1 MTSDDPI
8 RGANIV
14 VGVTGGIA
22 AYKACLLVRE
32 LRRRGAVTRAVMTPA
47 AAEFVSPLTLAA
59 LSGSKT
65 IVDIFPD
72 QSAASID
79 AGVWHVETALW
90 ADLTIV
96 APATVNT
103 VGKAAHGIADNALTT
118 LLLATRS
125 PVLYCPSADLDMY
138 ERPATRENLDTL
150 RRRGALVLEADR
162 GYLASGLEGRGRLPN
177 ERKIVDAAE
186 FALSGGNRDLEG
198 KRVLVTAG
206 PTFEDVDPV
215 RFIGNRSSGKMG
227 FRIAEV
233 AALRGADVA
242 LVTGPVHLDT
252 YQEIERIDVRSAED
266 MKREVDL
273 RVGDSDILVMAAAA
287 ADFRPATRADNKL
300 KKEAGV
306 DSIRLEKTDDI
317 LAGVPKEG
325 RVVVGFALET
335 ENELRN
341 ARAKLERKN
350 LDMIV
355 LNSLRDEGAGFETDT
370 NKTTIVRRDG
380 GIVETPTLS
389 KFQTAIRLFDE
400 ILR

>member
-1 MTSDDPI
+1 MIPEDPI
-8 RGANIV
+8 RGAKIV

-32 LRRRGAVTRAVMTPA
+32 LKRRGAETRVVMTPA
-47 AAEFVSPLTLAA
+47 AAEFVSPLTFAA
-59 LSGSKT
+59 LSESKT
-65 IVDIFPD
+65 IVEMFPD
-72 QSAASID
+72 RGD
-79 AGVWHVETALW
+79 VEPGVWHVETALW
-90 ADLTIV
+90 ADVTVV

-103 VGKAAHGIADNALTT
+103 VAKAAAGIADNALTT
-118 LLLATRS
+118 LLLATRT

-138 ERPATRENLDTL
+138 ERPATRENLDAL
-150 RRRGALVLEADR
+150 RRRGAYVLEADR

-186 FALSGGNRDLEG
+186 FVLSGGTRDLEG

-206 PTFEDVDPV
+206 PTLEDIDPV

-233 AALRGADVA
+233 AALRGADTT
-242 LVTGPVHLDT
+242 LVTGPVALET
-252 YQEIERIDVRSAED
+252 YQEIERIDVRSAEA

-273 RVGDSDILVMAAAA
+273 RVANSDILVMAAAA
-287 ADFRPATRADNKL
+287 ADFRPATRAENKL
-300 KKEAGV
+300 KKDAGV
-306 DSIRLEKTDDI
+306 EAIALEKTDDI
-317 LAGVPKEG
+317 LANVPKEG

-335 ENELRN
+335 ENELEN

-355 LNSLRDEGAGFETDT
+355 LNSLRD
-370 NKTTIVRRDG
+370 
-380 GIVETPTLS
+380 
-389 KFQTAIRLFDE
+389 
-400 ILR
+400 